1 MYRSF
6 RLKAKGLGRHHP
18 PLWHRRLRRQ
28 RELAKALSSRVSGK
42 PLNDSERRNLLLI
55 LQADIDNGHTRDS
68 AIGRAA
74 LCHGTGKQTLRDLLE
89 AYDPEGLGAALPAST
104 PAPPPPPGCMSQG
117 RPRKFVTTEQGD
129 KARSL
134 VKVAHDAGRTI
145 TYTELYKTVR
155 DEVKQPLV
163 GYHLFRRQLRERF

>member
-1 MYRSF
+1 M
-6 RLKAKGLGRHHP
+6 
-18 PLWHRRLRRQ
+18 
-28 RELAKALSSRVSGK
+28 SGK

-134 VKVAHDAGRTI
+134 VKVAHDSGRTI

-155 DEVKQPLV
+155 DEVKQPRGAIICSAASYASAFHCAFCCAVRSFRGLSLV
-163 GYHLFRRQLRERF
+163 PNI